1 MFISYISCAHYVCTI
16 IHTIYLNHLKVVCM
30 SFFIHKHFDVH
41 FLNNKDFLLHS
52 NSIFINWRK
61 RNINTK
67 LLSNPMVPR
76 LCTGC
81 PTAVNSWRV
90 SVWYLI
96 HTFWT
101 FKASK
106 TTLLR
111 LCTALTIDGAIFLGN
126 VIYLG
131 SWFFSV
137 FVIKRTVKK

>member
-1 MFISYISCAHYVCTI
+1 
-16 IHTIYLNHLKVVCM
+16 M

-52 NSIFINWRK
+52 NNIFINWRK

-67 LLSNPMVPR
+67 LLSNPVVPK

-81 PTAVNSWRV
+81 PTAPVNSWRV
-90 SVWYLI
+90 SVWYFI

-106 TTLLR
+106 TTHLR

-131 SWFFSV
+131 SWVFLV
-137 FVIKRTVKK
+137 FVIKRTVKKSMGTENEGGLTQTDSRIWEVVQYTVAA